1 MARVTIED
9 CLEHVPDHFALIHL
23 TAKRYR
29 QLHKNNS
36 KPLVESKNKPI
47 VTALREIA
55 AGKVTFREDVERTMR
70 DQSQEVNERRSRSQ
84 RLDAIVQAG
93 KLNPNEQ

>member
-55 AGKVTFREDVERTMR
+55 AGKVTFREDVEGTMR
-70 DQSQEVNERRSRSQ
+70 AQSQEINDRRRRSQ
-84 RLDAIVQAG
+84 RMDAIVQAG
-93 KLNPNEQ
+93 KLSPND

>member
-1 MARVTIED
+1 MARITIED

-29 QLHKNNS
+29 QLHKHNN
-36 KPLVESKNKPI
+36 KPLVESKNKPV

-55 AGKVTFREDVERTMR
+55 AGKVIFREDVEKTMHE
-70 DQSQEVNERRSRSQ
+70 QAQEVNERRRRSQ
-84 RLDAIVQAG
+84 RVDALLNAGRLDVSDR
-93 KLNPNEQ
+93 